1 MSIIGAFLNQEVTI
15 RPFERFGGGKAI
27 YGEAQTRSCRCEFG
41 FKTKVVYK
49 NPAGSIVET
58 TSGALMFCEGDMI
71 PVNSEA
77 VCDGRVM
84 RVIQC
89 EQMRGLGPSHMEVL
103 LE

>member
-1 MSIIGAFLNQEVTI
+1 MSLIGAFLSQSATI
-15 RPFERFGGGKAI
+15 RPYERFGGGKTI
-27 YGEAQTRSCRCEFG
+27 YGEPETRACRCEFG

-58 TSGALMFCEGDMI
+58 VSNALMFVEGEII
-71 PVNSEA
+71 PVNSE
-77 VCDGRVM
+77 VTCESRTM

-89 EQMRGLGPSHMEVL
+89 EPMLGLGPSHMEVL

>member
-1 MSIIGAFLNQEVTI
+1 MSLIGAFLNQTAVI
-15 RPFERFGGGKAI
+15 RPYVRFGGGQMI
-27 YGEAQTRSCRCEFG
+27 YGEREERDCRLQLG

-58 TSGALMFCEGDMI
+58 VSNALMFVEGDRI
-71 PVNSEA
+71 PVNSE
-77 VCDGRVM
+77 VTCEEQTM

-89 EQMRGLGPSHMEVL
+89 EPMRGLGPSHMEVL

>member
-1 MSIIGAFLNQEVTI
+1 MSLIGAFLNQSVTI

-27 YGEAQTRSCRCEFG
+27 YGEAQVRSCRCEFG

-58 TSGALMFCEGDMI
+58 VSGALMFLEGDMI

-77 VCDGRVM
+77 VCEGRVM
-84 RVIQC
+84 RVISC
-89 EQMRGLGPSHMEVL
+89 EPMRGLGPSHMEVL